1 MATAVVRQQLGA
13 RSLADALAAAAAAG
27 APVILEG
34 AALPL
39 WLSPINLEP
48 TVPTLHGVY
57 VADNP
62 RFGPYFDARRPLGR
76 AAASVR
82 PRHAYVE
89 ANTSTAA
96 FFATAAPPH
105 RYYSAELDRDL
116 PARLQEMLEPL
127 VASLVSLYPQHSSA
141 NLWLGRAGVV
151 APCHYDGYHNAFAHL
166 HGRKRLRL
174 APPSAAALVQPFPFL
189 HPSHGQC
196 QAHTLPPDAS
206 VDADLHPG
214 DVLYL
219 PPLWFHEA
227 TALSDAVVSINGWS
241 DCDEA
246 RVAAELFALPRP
258 KRAAAA
264 TATRLTGLLR
274 ALSDRTLGDA
284 AALGRRVWAER
295 YAPLV
300 AIAELPAPPLSPPLD
315 CAAAPPDDERAEYAR
330 AAAASAAR
338 LPEATRGVWVGNL
351 AEALAAEAVGA
362 ANVAAYLQA
371 LDACEAPR
379 AHSDSGQ
386 RDEL

>member
-1 MATAVVRQQLGA
+1 
-13 RSLADALAAAAAAG
+13 
-27 APVILEG
+27 
-34 AALPL
+34 
-39 WLSPINLEP
+39 
-48 TVPTLHGVY
+48 
-57 VADNP
+57 
-62 RFGPYFDARRPLGR
+62 
-76 AAASVR
+76 
-82 PRHAYVE
+82 
-89 ANTSTAA
+89 
-96 FFATAAPPH
+96 
-105 RYYSAELDRDL
+105 
-116 PARLQEMLEPL
+116 MLEPL

-174 APPSAAALVQPFPFL
+174 APPSASALVQPFPFL

-196 QAHTLPPDAS
+196 QAHTLPPEAS
-206 VDADLHPG
+206 IDADLHPG

-246 RVAAELFALPRP
+246 RVAAELFALRGRSAPRGV
-258 KRAAAA
+258 
-264 TATRLTGLLR
+264 ATRLTGLLR
-274 ALSDRTLGDA
+274 ALPDRTLGDA

-330 AAAASAAR
+330 GRRQRRAPPRGDARRVGGQFGGGARGGRSAR
-338 LPEATRGVWVGNL
+338 RTSRV
-351 AEALAAEAVGA
+351 
-362 ANVAAYLQA
+362 LQA

-379 AHSDSGQ
+379 AHSDSGSRRAVG
-386 RDEL
+386 RDGR